1 MPAEIGDSHTRH
13 CSAASSESP
22 VLACEMPSEEQVT
35 GLLRN
40 WAEGDEAALDQLT
53 PLVYEELRR
62 LARRLFAGEKAGHT
76 WQPTAL
82 VHEAFAKL
90 VEADVSWESR
100 AHFYAL
106 SARMMR
112 RLLVNHAVARNASK
126 RGGDAIK
133 VTFVE
138 SSLAPAEEGAD
149 LLALDEALAQLA
161 ELDPRKAELVELQY
175 FAGLTFQEMEAVT
188 GLSSSTLDRE
198 LRFSRAWLKDQLSRS

>member
-1 MPAEIGDSHTRH
+1 
-13 CSAASSESP
+13 
-22 VLACEMPSEEQVT
+22 MPSEDQVT

-40 WAEGDEAALDQLT
+40 WAEGDQAALDQLT

-62 LARRLFAGEKAGHT
+62 LARRLFASEKAGHT

-112 RLLVNHAVARNASK
+112 RLLVNHARARNAGK
-126 RGGDAIK
+126 RGGDAVR

-138 SSLAPAEEGAD
+138 SSMTPAEEGTD
-149 LLALDEALAQLA
+149 LLALNEGLSRLA
-161 ELDPRKAELVELQY
+161 ELDSRKAELVELQY
-175 FAGLTFQEMEAVT
+175 FAGLTFQEMAAVT

-198 LRFSRAWLKDQLSRS
+198 LRFARAWLRDHLSKC